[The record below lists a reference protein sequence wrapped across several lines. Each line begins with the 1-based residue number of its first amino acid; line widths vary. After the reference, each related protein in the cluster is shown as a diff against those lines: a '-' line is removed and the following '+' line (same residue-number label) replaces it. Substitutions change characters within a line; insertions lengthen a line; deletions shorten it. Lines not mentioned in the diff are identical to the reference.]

1 MSRQDKQKILI
12 PALQTFDEIFKMYI
26 DNSMSFS

>member
-12 PALQTFDEIFKMYI
+12 PTLQTFDEIFKMYI
-26 DNSMSFS
+26 DN